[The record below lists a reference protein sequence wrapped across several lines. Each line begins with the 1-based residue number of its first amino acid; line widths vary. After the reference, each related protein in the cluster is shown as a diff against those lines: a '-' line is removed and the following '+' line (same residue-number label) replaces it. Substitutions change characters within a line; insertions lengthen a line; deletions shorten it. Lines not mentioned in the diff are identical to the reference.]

1 MSKSYAIKI
10 GVLFIFSALLCGSL
24 YLVHE
29 LNMEFR
35 LKAMLELS
43 VLIWIALVSSVLIVN
58 NLYFIATK
66 RLGLNIMNWILSIFM
81 FIVLFMLANQHM
93 GLWGF
98 NGLPSFAFLPAIIAI
113 IQDVS
118 KNVSSR

>member
-29 LNMEFR
+29 WDMEFR

-43 VLIWIALVSSVLIVN
+43 VLIWIALVSSVLVVN

-81 FIVLFMLANQHM
+81 FILLLMFSSQPT

-98 NGLPSFAFLPAIIAI
+98 SGLPSFAFLPAIIAI

>member
-24 YLVHE
+24 YIVHE
-29 LNMEFR
+29 FNMEYR

-43 VLIWIALVSSVLIVN
+43 VLIWIVLVTSVLIIN
-58 NLYFIATK
+58 NLYFIKTK
-66 RLGLNIMNWILSIFM
+66 RWGLNIMNWLLSIFM

-98 NGLPSFAFLPAIIAI
+98 SGAPSLAFLPAIIAI
-113 IQDVS
+113 IQDFS
-118 KNVSSR
+118 KNVS